1 MKIFITMP
9 HAPIPD
15 SFFTPEI
22 MEELGRSGEVCRN
35 PYDRDLTAEELIDMA
50 GDAEILMTG
59 WGTCYLEKEIGAALP
74 KLRLI
79 AHTAGS
85 VAILASPRIYE
96 TGVRVVSG
104 NDIFAQSVAEG
115 CLCYTLAALR
125 RIEHYT
131 GEIRKGG
138 WLESGFENKGLI
150 GKKVGIVGFGAI
162 AAYFLELIRWFRC
175 EVLIYSSHLTEDDAE
190 KYGGRKAPL
199 SEIFSTCD
207 VVSIHSSLTP
217 ATEGLITGELLES
230 LRADA
235 LLVNTS
241 RGKVIDEK
249 ALFDLL
255 KKGRFHAA
263 LDVYAEEPLKEDN
276 PIRQCKN
283 VLLMPHMAGPTVD
296 MRRVVAAELAKDIQ
310 RFVRGEKL
318 IYEITEEQ
326 AGRMTRG

>member
-15 SFFTPEI
+15 SFFTSEI
-22 MEELGRSGEVCRN
+22 MEALKCVGEVERN
-35 PYDRDLTAEELIDMA
+35 PYERDLTAEEIITMA
-50 GDAEILMTG
+50 KDAEILLTG
-59 WGTCYLEKEIGAALP
+59 WGTCHLEKSIVAALP

-85 VAILASPRIYE
+85 VALLASLDIYE
-96 TGVRVVSG
+96 TGVRVISG

-115 CLCYTLAALR
+115 CLCYTLSALR

-131 GEIRKGG
+131 GEIRNGR
-138 WLESGFENKGLI
+138 WLESGFSNQGLI

-162 AAYFLELIRWFRC
+162 AKYFLELIRWFRC
-175 EVLIYSSHLTEDDAE
+175 EVLIYSSHLSEEEAE
-190 KYGGRKAPL
+190 KYGGKKAEL
-199 SEIFSTCD
+199 QEIFSSCD

-217 ATEGLITGELLES
+217 DTEGMITREMLES
-230 LRADA
+230 LRPDA

-241 RGKVIDEK
+241 RGKVIDEQ
-249 ALFDLL
+249 ALFELL
-255 KKGRFHAA
+255 EQERFHAA
-263 LDVYAEEPLKEDN
+263 LDVYAEEPLKKEN

-296 MRRVVAAELAKDIQ
+296 MRKVVAAELAKDIQ
-310 RFVRGEKL
+310 RFANNEKL
-318 IYEITEEQ
+318 VYEITEEQ
-326 AGRMTRG
+326 AKRMTRG